1 MLLELDWSR
10 AIPKKW
16 CKCSV
21 VFGPLKEELMIILV
35 TTVQLD
41 TNVSSGDGEFYT
53 DDSDTDNTRKCCKK
67 LKISQYRNDVKSWS
81 YECDSNKIENEFRR
95 YDCDLGLGPWIK
107 RWLGKDANGGP
118 HIMGWENSNPVNR
131 ISLKGS
137 LKSGQTVS
145 EDEQCWYDDYSE
157 KFQFHSG
164 VLVDLRFEC
173 LEYLDE

>member
-35 TTVQLD
+35 TTFQLD

-67 LKISQYRNDVKSWS
+67 LKITRADG
-81 YECDSNKIENEFRR
+81 I
-95 YDCDLGLGPWIK
+95 
-107 RWLGKDANGGP
+107 
-118 HIMGWENSNPVNR
+118 
-131 ISLKGS
+131 
-137 LKSGQTVS
+137 
-145 EDEQCWYDDYSE
+145 
-157 KFQFHSG
+157 G
-164 VLVDLRFEC
+164 VVHL
-173 LEYLDE
+173 